1 MLQVLQ
7 NDLWN
12 TLLFYLVI
20 ILAHTHVW
28 GKMIFLKGFIILT
41 GASLK
46 FFHLRLTFNIF
57 LGGHKFYTL
66 CPDDNLT
73 CQEIQKGFDIYNCLP
88 SLSMVSSNDSV
99 GPSVP
104 SGHCKQY
111 NLEDF
116 ILSSWTNEATPGI
129 YLVITPNYGL
139 DDAQDMSRGWA
150 AEKVLMERKKCNK
163 EKKWYFSSKELKP

>member
-1 MLQVLQ
+1 M
-7 NDLWN
+7 
-12 TLLFYLVI
+12 I

-116 ILSSWTNEATPGI
+116 ILSS
-129 YLVITPNYGL
+129 
-139 DDAQDMSRGWA
+139 
-150 AEKVLMERKKCNK
+150 
-163 EKKWYFSSKELKP
+163 